1 LVEIPNSKSTKKERL
16 SIIELIYAKGHKN
29 IKSTHKTTFEIT
41 KDLSLTERG
50 DCILAI
56 SANKGV
62 TDLSDEFKN
71 ALLND
76 DANLKIVVEAG
87 GKEDSALAKGSRLLT
102 LKDMDEMVIRKGNY
116 ICDRTLAI
124 NSNKA
129 AIDFDRNLIE
139 ILKNPK
145 TEVRIKLIVER
156 SA

>member
-1 LVEIPNSKSTKKERL
+1 MVEIPNSKSTKKERL

>member
-1 LVEIPNSKSTKKERL
+1 MAEIPNSKSTKKERL

-87 GKEDSALAKGSRLLT
+87 DKEDSALAKGSRLLT
-102 LKDMDEMVIRKGNY
+102 LKDMDEMVIRKGNF

-145 TEVRIKLIVER
+145 TEVRIKLIVEQ

>member
-1 LVEIPNSKSTKKERL
+1 MAEISNSKSTKRERV
-16 SIIELIYAKGHKN
+16 SIIELIYARGHRN
-29 IKSTHKTTFEIT
+29 IKSTHKTTFEFT
-41 KDLSLTERG
+41 KDPSLTERG

-62 TDLSDEFKN
+62 IDLSDEFKD

-76 DANLKIVVEAG
+76 DANLKIIVEAG
-87 GKEDSALAKGSRLLT
+87 GKEDSALAKGSRLLS
-102 LKDMDEMVIRKGNY
+102 LKDINDMVIRKGNF

-129 AIDFDRNLIE
+129 AIDFDRKLIE
-139 ILKNPK
+139 ILKDPRTK
-145 TEVRIKLIVER
+145 VRIKLIVER

>member
-1 LVEIPNSKSTKKERL
+1 MAEIPNSKSTKKERL

-87 GKEDSALAKGSRLLT
+87 DKEDSALAKGSRLLT
-102 LKDMDEMVIRKGNY
+102 LKDMDEMVIRKGNF

-145 TEVRIKLIVER
+145 TKIRIKLIVER

>member
-1 LVEIPNSKSTKKERL
+1 LAEIPNSKSTKKERF

-87 GKEDSALAKGSRLLT
+87 DKEDSALAKGSRLLT
-102 LKDMDEMVIRKGNY
+102 LKDMDEMVIRKGNF

-145 TEVRIKLIVER
+145 TKIRIKLIVER